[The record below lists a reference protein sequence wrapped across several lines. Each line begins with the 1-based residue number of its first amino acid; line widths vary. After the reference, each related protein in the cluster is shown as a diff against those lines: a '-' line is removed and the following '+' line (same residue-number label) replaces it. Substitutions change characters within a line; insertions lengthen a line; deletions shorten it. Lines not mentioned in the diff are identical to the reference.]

1 MIHGN
6 FEISKCM
13 TLVLAVFEMDHLGTW
28 YLVVKKGEVG
38 LCEIQFWMMQAK
50 VTSCGF
56 PTVPF
61 LGDEKICLST
71 PCS

>member
-1 MIHGN
+1 MYDFGLCSFQN
-6 FEISKCM
+6 GSFR
-13 TLVLAVFEMDHLGTW
+13 
-28 YLVVKKGEVG
+28 YLVPGGKKGEVG

-61 LGDEKICLST
+61 LG
-71 PCS
+71 